1 MVIAWVGFASIGIF
15 MARFTRV
22 AFGDKELLGTKVWFT
37 VRYDEDHC
45 IFLVFYNNQ
54 QEVSPYTT
62 NTQSTEVMK
71 ISNEMTTERKQLC
84 SLISLLKQVWRNCK
98 WISWGFQKRVKW
110 QARARLIAYIASVA
124 TTDCSTAIKIVLKR

>member
-45 IFLVFYNNQ
+45 IFIVF
-54 QEVSPYTT
+54 
-62 NTQSTEVMK
+62 
-71 ISNEMTTERKQLC
+71 L
-84 SLISLLKQVWRNCK
+84 
-98 WISWGFQKRVKW
+98 
-110 QARARLIAYIASVA
+110 
-124 TTDCSTAIKIVLKR
+124 